1 MDTDPARS
9 GATSTSGSDPHVSE
23 PAGAGRPVSHRL
35 HNADLAPPRERRWKT
50 YSIFALWMND
60 VHNIGNYTFAA
71 GLFAMGLGAL
81 PSLIA
86 LLIGISVVF
95 WGMNLI
101 GRMGQRTGVPFP
113 VMARI
118 SFGVRGAQLPALI
131 RAVVAI
137 AWYGIQ
143 TYLASIAVVV
153 LVLRI
158 APSLRPYAQ
167 DSILGLSTMGWI
179 CFVGLWAVQL
189 LILSFG
195 MEVVR
200 RFQDWAGPLVWL
212 VMLALAV
219 WMLALAGDRIA
230 WNPDNALTGAAM
242 WWKVLSAAGLT
253 ISIYGT
259 LMLNFCDFSRFAPAK
274 RHVVA
279 GNFWGLPV
287 NFTAFAMVS
296 IVVTA
301 GTRTLFGRVITDP
314 AEIVAQV
321 PNTAVLVVGALLFA
335 GATIGVNIVANFVSP
350 AYDLANLAPNR
361 ITFRRGGVI
370 SAVAAVAVLPWN
382 LYNSPATVDYF
393 LGGLGAVLGPLFGV
407 MIVDYWLVRRGRVN
421 VPDLYTHHP
430 DGEYAYRGGINP
442 RAVIALVPSGA
453 IGIAMAVV
461 PALSSVSAFSWFAG
475 ALSAA
480 LVYYVIA
487 DRARECTD
495 VSGEHLARTTA
506 AEGIR

>member
-1 MDTDPARS
+1 MDTEPARP
-9 GATSTSGSDPHVSE
+9 GATSSAPAPTGAAGEHPLSD
-23 PAGAGRPVSHRL
+23 RL

-71 GLFAMGLGAL
+71 GLFATGLGAL

-86 LLIGISVVF
+86 LLLGISVVF

-131 RAVVAI
+131 RAAVAI

-143 TYLASIAVVV
+143 TYLASLAVVV

-158 APSLRPYAQ
+158 APDLLPYAQ

-189 LILSFG
+189 AILSFG

-219 WMLALAGDRIA
+219 WMLVLAGDRIA
-230 WNPDNALTGAAM
+230 WDPPNALTGAAM
-242 WWKVLSAAGLT
+242 WWRVLGAAGLT

-335 GATIGVNIVANFVSP
+335 VATIGVNIVANFVSP

-361 ITFRRGGVI
+361 ISFRRGGVI
-370 SAVAAVAVLPWN
+370 SAVLAVAVLPWN

-407 MIVDYWLVRRGRVN
+407 MVVDYWLLRRGRIN

-430 DGEYAYRGGINP
+430 DGEYAYSGGVNP
-442 RAVIALVPSGA
+442 RALVALIPSGA
-453 IGIAMAVV
+453 IGVCLALL
-461 PALSSVSAFSWFAG
+461 PALKPVSAFSWFAG

-480 LVYYVIA
+480 VVHYLIA
-487 DRARECTD
+487 DRGREFTD